1 MSHQQETQDRPEWA
15 IYLEIIGPEIFLAYR
30 KRLIQPGISLVI
42 WRDHVGLSLP
52 DIACRVY
59 AGRRLIR
66 EGRDFEALA
75 ALRSGRWRE
84 LDQCSE
90 SGFGKRSRRDGLSR
104 MQVLL
109 GGLLF
114 FLLVSLS
121 LLTASGSPVAVLLVL
136 LALVSVVSA
145 SSSLRGRSF
154 RRPTRSGRHMTGDRL
169 AGQ

>member
-1 MSHQQETQDRPEWA
+1 MNHQQKTQDRPEWA
-15 IYLEIIGPEIFLAYR
+15 VSLEIIGPEIFLAYR
-30 KRLIQPGISLVI
+30 KRLMQPGISLLI
-42 WRDHVGLSLP
+42 WRDQLGLSLP
-52 DIACRVY
+52 DVACRVY

-66 EGRDFEALA
+66 DGQDFEALA
-75 ALRSGRWRE
+75 AIRSGRWRE
-84 LDQCSE
+84 LDQRSE
-90 SGFGKRSRRDGLSR
+90 SGFGKRYQRDGLSR

-136 LALVSVVSA
+136 LALVAVASA
-145 SSSLRGRSF
+145 SSSLRGWPF
-154 RRPTRSGRHMTGDRL
+154 RRPVRSGRHMTGDRL